1 MKNKKEDMK
10 IKRYKLKTGWIFL
23 LFLVIIILS
32 FFYVNNIKNL
42 IYKNVY
48 NNLTE
53 LSEQTATQLNLSITD
68 QMNFVELM
76 VNLIDSGYFETA
88 DKIFDK
94 FEEDLDNYHFT
105 RLVILDKKG
114 NGKTSDGFVVKEY
127 ANIQE
132 FFNQSEV
139 YLSENRPSTVSD
151 NQVNIYSKTF
161 KLNGEEL
168 VLMATINTQDYKDIL
183 LRRLFGIGGTYLI
196 NNDGSVLIDSFH
208 DIHDTEVNLYDYII
222 SRYDLK
228 RQEDID
234 KITNMKES
242 IKRKE
247 IGTFDVRLE
256 KNTYFIHYEKVNVN
270 DWYVVTVAS
279 DETIAK
285 ELITLVILSVILCLS
300 ISFIIILISLYI
312 DMSNQKKNIKLYK
325 IAYIDPVT
333 LLGNEN
339 YFKENASK
347 YLENQD
353 DNKYIVSLDINKF
366 KALNNL
372 YGYEFCNNVLK
383 EIGKKLVKILPSDN
397 ITCRISN
404 DVFATIFSYKKNI
417 HKLLNNIFDEI
428 SNLKIDNK
436 DTHINLSIGVY
447 KVSESDKDI
456 NKILDKAYI
465 ARSKM
470 KGLYNQNYYIFDE
483 ILENQLIEEQ
493 RIESCMEEAL
503 KNNEF
508 EVVYQPKTYTETEKL
523 SGAEALV
530 RWYRKGEVIPQSKF
544 ISLFEKNKFIIKL
557 DLYIFEQA
565 CKDIASWKEKFNFQ
579 PIISVNVSKE
589 HFANENFI
597 NDYVKIA
604 NKYNIDK
611 SKIDL
616 EITES
621 ATIDENIDILKI
633 LNNIK
638 KQGFDISI
646 DDFGTGYSSLSM
658 LENMPIDV
666 IKIDKVFVDKAD
678 LNSNKNI
685 INYIM
690 LLANRLGVRTIVEGV
705 ETKEQIEFVRK
716 LKCDVIQGYYYSK
729 PISKKEFED
738 YIEKNK

>member
-1 MKNKKEDMK
+1 MKNAKEDMK

-32 FFYVNNIKNL
+32 FFYVNYIKNL

-76 VNLIDSGYFETA
+76 VNLIDSGYFETT
-88 DKIFDK
+88 DEIFDK
-94 FEEDLDNYHFT
+94 FEEDLENYHFT

-114 NGKTSDGFVVKEY
+114 NGKTSDGHIVKEY

-161 KLNGEEL
+161 KLNGKEL

-183 LRRLFGIGGTYLI
+183 LRRLFGVGGTYLI

-247 IGTFDVRLE
+247 KGTFDVRLE
-256 KNTYFIHYEKVNVN
+256 KNTYFVHYENVNVN

-325 IAYIDPVT
+325 VAYIDPVT
-333 LLGNEN
+333 LLGNES
-339 YFKENASK
+339 YFRENASR
-347 YLENQD
+347 YLESPD

-372 YGYEFCNNVLK
+372 YGYEFCNKVLK
-383 EIGKKLVKILPSDN
+383 EIGEKLVKMLPPDN

-417 HKLLNNIFDEI
+417 HKLLNNIFDEV

-436 DTHINLSIGVY
+436 DIHVNLSVGVY
-447 KVSESDKDI
+447 KVSKNDRDI

-470 KGLYNQNYYIFDE
+470 KGIYNQNYYIFDE
-483 ILENQLIEEQ
+483 ILENKLIEEQ
-493 RIESCMEEAL
+493 KIEACMEEAL

-530 RWYRKGEVIPQSKF
+530 RWYRKGENIPQSKF
-544 ISLFEKNKFIIKL
+544 IPLFEKNKFIIKL
-557 DLYIFEQA
+557 DLYIFKQA

-589 HFANENFI
+589 HFADENFI

-716 LKCDVIQGYYYSK
+716 LKCDVVQGYYYSK